1 MSTLTTAWNVLSP
14 TPVAKGS
21 LVEPEATD
29 REVGQPWLHLP
40 PGAVA
45 LFSSFAAAA
54 LASTLQFGAAEVKRD
69 ALPLDLPIPIPA
81 LQQPAPRE
89 ARVVQKRA
97 AKKGKLHH
105 SLHDDRSTQWS
116 RAG

>member
-1 MSTLTTAWNVLSP
+1 MSNLATAWNVLSP
-14 TPVAKGS
+14 TPVSKGS
-21 LVEPEATD
+21 LIEPEATD
-29 REVGQPWLHLP
+29 HEAAQPWMHLP

-54 LASTLQFGAAEVKRD
+54 LVSSLQFGAAEVKREG
-69 ALPLDLPIPIPA
+69 LPLDLPVPA
-81 LQQPAPRE
+81 LQPKPA
-89 ARVVQKRA
+89 ARDSQAGWKRT
-97 AKKGKLHH
+97 AKRGKLHR